1 MHELSIAMSILDVAG
16 EEAERRGVK
25 VLAVR
30 LKLGPL
36 SGVIKEA
43 LLSAYEMAR
52 EDSLLPESELIIEEV
67 PIVVH
72 CPSCE
77 KDVPAESIQQ
87 ICCSICGTPTPD
99 VISGRELEVTGL
111 EVRDLSPEE
120 QSARPAAE
128 TPDGLPML

>member
-16 EEAERRGVK
+16 EEAERRGVQ

-43 LLSAYEMAR
+43 LLSAYDMAR

-72 CPSCE
+72 CPNCE

-87 ICCSICGTPTPD
+87 ICCSVCGTPTPD
-99 VISGRELEVTGL
+99 VVSGRELEVTGL
-111 EVRDLSPEE
+111 EVRDLPSED
-120 QSARPAAE
+120 QSVRPVAE
-128 TPDGLPML
+128 TPDSLPIL

>member
-16 EEAERRGVK
+16 EEAERRGVQ

-72 CPSCE
+72 CPNCE

-99 VISGRELEVTGL
+99 VVSGRELEVTGL
-111 EVRDLSPEE
+111 EVRDLPPEE
-120 QSARPAAE
+120 QSAQPAAE

>member
-16 EEAERRGVK
+16 EEAERRGVQ

-72 CPSCE
+72 CLNCE
-77 KDVPAESIQQ
+77 RDVPAESIQQ

-99 VISGRELEVTGL
+99 VVSGRELEVTGL
-111 EVRDLSPEE
+111 EVRDLPQEE

-128 TPDGLPML
+128 TPEGLPML